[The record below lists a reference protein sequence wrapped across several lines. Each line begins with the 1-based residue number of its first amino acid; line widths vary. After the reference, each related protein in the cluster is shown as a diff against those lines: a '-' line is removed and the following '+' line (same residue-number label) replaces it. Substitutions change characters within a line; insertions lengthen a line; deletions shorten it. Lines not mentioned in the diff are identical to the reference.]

1 MKANEVR
8 HINVGYECCWV
19 YFLLKNGKT
28 TIVRKMEA
36 SEIKAADKLLKTEG
50 KATQITEYVRL
61 FNEKYSEPQELK
73 YVDGRTASGR
83 RFFELHQMNSLGILT
98 SDEEDEYYELL
109 DE

>member
-19 YFLLKNGKT
+19 YFLLKNGKK

-50 KATQITEYVRL
+50 KAAQITEYVRL

-73 YVDGRTASGR
+73 YVDRLTASER

-98 SDEEDEYYELL
+98 PDEEDEYYELL

>member
-8 HINVGYECCWV
+8 HINVGHECCWV
-19 YFLLKNGKT
+19 YFLLKNGEK

-36 SEIKAADKLLKTEG
+36 SEIKAADKLLKMEG
-50 KATQITEYVRL
+50 KAAQIAEYVRL

-73 YVDGRTASGR
+73 YVDRLTASER

-98 SDEEDEYYELL
+98 PDEEDEYYELL